1 MKFVLSRLKI
11 GDLVSAEVVEL
22 AAGHDLIVNFQGD
35 LIRVSN
41 KTPDLFA
48 LGQKINLKV
57 IRLRPLGF
65 QLLSN
70 RNGKG
75 LSVSV

>member
-1 MKFVLSRLKI
+1 VKFVLSRLKI
-11 GDLVSAEVVEL
+11 GDLVSAQVVEHI
-22 AAGHDLIVNFQGD
+22 AGQDLIVNFQGD

-41 KTPDLFA
+41 KTPDHFV
-48 LGQKINLKV
+48 LGQNIKLKV

-70 RNGKG
+70 KNRNG